1 MRREPPRQRNS
12 SPARDSRQGTG
23 ASRGARHSGTS
34 GYFTLHLSMAIQS
47 LGRLVR
53 NPFATLMTTAVIGIA
68 LALPTGLHVLLD
80 NLQRAG
86 GDWNGA
92 AQISLF
98 LKPHVDEDRALA
110 LADRLQQRPD
120 ISTVQY
126 ISPDQALEE
135 FQSQSGFGEVLE
147 HLSQNPL
154 PGVLVLQPVLNG
166 EDPGAAAQIVAGL
179 KQLPEV
185 DVAQLDMQWLQRL
198 FAILNTVQRGVLIIA
213 VLLGVAV
220 LLIVGNTIRLS
231 IENRRDEIVITKLI
245 GATNAFIR
253 RPFLYCGIWYGLFG
267 GLLALLLVDTS
278 IALLQEPVVRLT
290 GLYGSNYR
298 LGLLDIGLA
307 GTVLGGGILLGL
319 VGSWIAVG
327 RHLSRIEPR

>member
-1 MRREPPRQRNS
+1 MRRERPQRQ
-12 SPARDSRQGTG
+12 PANGGRERQGFG
-23 ASRGARHSGTS
+23 ASRGVRHSGLG
-34 GYFTLHLSMAIQS
+34 GYFTLHLSMAVQS

-53 NPFATLMTTAVIGIA
+53 SPFASLMTAAVIGIA

-86 GDWNGA
+86 GSWDGA

-110 LADRLQQRPD
+110 LADRLRQRTD
-120 ISTVQY
+120 IKGVHY

-147 HLSQNPL
+147 NLSQNPL
-154 PGVLVLQPVLNG
+154 PGVLVLQPLIGTENPARA
-166 EDPGAAAQIVAGL
+166 EEMMANL
-179 KQLPEV
+179 KRLPEV
-185 DVAQLDMQWLQRL
+185 DLAQLDMQWLKRL
-198 FAILNTVQRGVLIIA
+198 FAILDTVERGVVIIA
-213 VLLGVAV
+213 ILLGVAV
-220 LLIVGNTIRLS
+220 LLIVGNTIRLA

-267 GLLALLLVDTS
+267 GLLAMVLVNTS
-278 IALLQEPVVRLT
+278 IVLLQAPVARLT
-290 GLYGSNYR
+290 GLYGSDYSLR
-298 LGLLDIGLA
+298 LLDFGLS
-307 GTVLGGGILLGL
+307 GTVLGGGVLLGL
-319 VGSWIAVG
+319 LGSWIAVG

>member
-1 MRREPPRQRNS
+1 MRREAPRPRNS
-12 SPARDSRQGTG
+12 APQRETRPVG
-23 ASRGARHSGTS
+23 ASRGVRHAGTG
-34 GYFTLHLSMAIQS
+34 GYLTLHLSMAIQS

-53 NPFATLMTTAVIGIA
+53 SPFATLMTTAVIGIA

-86 GDWNGA
+86 GDFNGA

-110 LADRLQQRPD
+110 LADRLRQRPD
-120 ISTVQY
+120 IATVQY

-135 FQSQSGFGEVLE
+135 FQSQSGFGEVLQ

-154 PGVLVLQPVLNG
+154 PGVLVLQPVLSQ
-166 EDPGAAAQIVAGL
+166 EDPGVAARIVAGL

-253 RPFLYCGIWYGLFG
+253 RPFLYYGIWYGLFG
-267 GLLALLLVDTS
+267 GILALLLVDTS
-278 IALLQEPVVRLT
+278 ILLLQEPVVRLT
-290 GLYGSNYR
+290 GLYGSNYH
-298 LGLLDIGLA
+298 LGLLDAGLA
-307 GTVLGGGILLGL
+307 GIVLGGGILLGL

>member
-1 MRREPPRQRNS
+1 
-12 SPARDSRQGTG
+12 
-23 ASRGARHSGTS
+23 
-34 GYFTLHLSMAIQS
+34 MAIQS

-53 NPFATLMTTAVIGIA
+53 SPFATFMTTAVIGIA

-86 GDWNGA
+86 GGFTDT

-110 LADRLQQRPD
+110 LADRLRQRSD
-120 ISTVQY
+120 IATVQY

-135 FQSQSGFGEVLE
+135 FQSQSGFGEVLD
-147 HLSQNPL
+147 HLSHNPL
-154 PGVLVLQPVLNG
+154 PGVLVLQPVLSG
-166 EDPGAAAQIVAGL
+166 EDPGIAAKIVAGL

-198 FAILNTVQRGVLIIA
+198 FAILSTVQRGVLIIA

-220 LLIVGNTIRLS
+220 LLIVGNTIRLA

-253 RPFLYCGIWYGLFG
+253 RPFLYSGIWYGLFG
-267 GLLALLLVDTS
+267 GVLALLLVDTS
-278 IALLQEPVVRLT
+278 ILLLQEPVARLT
-290 GLYGSNYR
+290 GLYGSNYH
-298 LGLLDIGLA
+298 LGLLDAGLS